1 MVNMASSS
9 FSRTIVAL
17 GLLVM
22 GGANSF
28 AGTTLE
34 RIKQTGVVNLGFR
47 EDSLPFSYKNAEQGP
62 PLGYSID
69 VCNALVDALRTE
81 TGKSLTVKYV
91 PVSGDARIPFV
102 VDGKID
108 FECGNSTNTKARREK
123 VAFSMPLYFA
133 SARMLVREG
142 SGIAKFDDL
151 AGKTLTVEKG
161 STGEQIAEARKSVL
175 STMKVVVAESSD
187 AGAAAVEKKTADAF
201 MTDDII
207 LHAYKAQSKEKLE
220 VAGPVMSIEPLAIM
234 YAKDDKELAVI
245 VDREFTKLTQAGQ
258 LRKLY
263 KKWFQTALPQRSYS
277 LDVAPNQ
284 LTSEVLIRPSNYV
297 ADWTVF

>member
-1 MVNMASSS
+1 MVPST
-9 FSRTIVAL
+9 FSRTIVAF
-17 GLLVM
+17 GLLFM
-22 GGANSF
+22 GTANSF

-47 EDSLPFSYKNAEQGP
+47 EDSLPFSYKNAEQGA

-69 VCNALVDALRTE
+69 VCNALVDALKTE
-81 TGKSLTVKYV
+81 TGKSLTVKYA
-91 PVSGDARIPFV
+91 PVSGESRIPSV

-161 STGEQIAEARKSVL
+161 STGQQIAEARKSAL
-175 STMKVVVAESSD
+175 NTMKVVIAESSD
-187 AGAAAVEKKTADAF
+187 AGVAAVEKKTADAF
-201 MTDDII
+201 MTDDIL
-207 LHAYKAQSKEKLE
+207 LHAFKAQSKEKLE
-220 VAGPVMSIEPLAIM
+220 VVGAVMSVEPLAIM
-234 YAKDDKELAVI
+234 YAKEDKELAAI
-245 VDREFTKLTQAGQ
+245 VDREISKLTQSGQ
-258 LRKLY
+258 MRKLY
-263 KKWFQTALPQRSYS
+263 KKWFQSVLPQRSYS
-277 LDVAPNQ
+277 LDVMPNQ
-284 LTSEVLIRPSNYV
+284 LTSEVLIRASNYV
-297 ADWTVF
+297 VDWTVF

>member
-1 MVNMASSS
+1 MAS
-9 FSRTIVAL
+9 
-17 GLLVM
+17 
-22 GGANSF
+22 ANSF

-34 RIKQTGVVNLGFR
+34 RIRQTGVVNLGFR
-47 EDSLPFSYKNAEQGP
+47 EDSLPFSYKNAEQGA

-81 TGKSLTVKYV
+81 TGKALTVKYV
-91 PVSGDARIPFV
+91 PVSGESRIPFV

-142 SGIAKFDDL
+142 SGITKFNDL
-151 AGKTLTVEKG
+151 DGKTLAVEKG

-175 STMKVVVAESSD
+175 NAMKVVIAESSD
-187 AGAAAVEKKTADAF
+187 AGVAAVEKKTADAF
-201 MTDDII
+201 MTDDIL
-207 LHAYKAQSKEKLE
+207 LHAFKAQSKEKLE
-220 VAGPVMSIEPLAIM
+220 VVGAVMSVEPLAIM

-245 VDREFTKLTQAGQ
+245 VDRELSRLTQSGQ

>member
-1 MVNMASSS
+1 MVPVT

-17 GLLVM
+17 GLLFM
-22 GGANSF
+22 GTANSF

-47 EDSLPFSYKNAEQGP
+47 EDSLPFSYKNTEQGA

-69 VCNALVDALRTE
+69 VCSALVDALRTE

-91 PVSGDARIPFV
+91 PVSSAARIPFV

-142 SGIAKFDDL
+142 SGIAKFNDL
-151 AGKTLTVEKG
+151 AGKTLAVEKG

-175 STMKVVVAESSD
+175 NTMKIVIAESSD
-187 AGAAAVEKKTADAF
+187 AGVAAVEKKAADAF
-201 MTDDII
+201 MTDDIL
-207 LHAYKAQSKEKLE
+207 LHAFKAQSKEKLE
-220 VAGPVMSIEPLAIM
+220 VVGSEMSVEPLAIM

-245 VDREFTKLTQAGQ
+245 VDREFGKLTQSGQ
-258 LRKLY
+258 MRKLY
-263 KKWFQTALPQRSYS
+263 KKWFQTQLPQRSYS

-284 LTSEVLIRPSNYV
+284 LTSEVLIRASNYV
-297 ADWTVF
+297 VDWTVF

>member
-1 MVNMASSS
+1 MVPVT

-17 GLLVM
+17 GLLFM
-22 GGANSF
+22 GTANSL

-47 EDSLPFSYKNAEQGP
+47 EDSLPFSYKNAEQGA

-69 VCNALVDALRTE
+69 VCNALVDALKAE
-81 TGKSLTVKYV
+81 TGKLLTVNYV
-91 PVSGDARIPFV
+91 PVSSAARIPFV

-142 SGIAKFDDL
+142 SGIAKFNDL
-151 AGKTLTVEKG
+151 AGKTLAVEKG

-175 STMKVVVAESSD
+175 NTMKTVIAESSD
-187 AGAAAVEKKTADAF
+187 AGVAAVEKKAADAF
-201 MTDDII
+201 MTDDIL
-207 LHAYKAQSKEKLE
+207 LHAFKAQSKEKLE
-220 VAGPVMSIEPLAIM
+220 VVGSEMSVEPLAIM

-245 VDREFTKLTQAGQ
+245 VDREFGKLTQSGQ
-258 LRKLY
+258 MRKLY
-263 KKWFQTALPQRSYS
+263 KKWFQTQLPQRSYS

-284 LTSEVLIRPSNYV
+284 LTSEVLIRASNYV
-297 ADWTVF
+297 VDWTVF

>member
-1 MVNMASSS
+1 MVSTS
-9 FSRTIVAL
+9 FSRTLIAL
-17 GLLVM
+17 GLLFI
-22 GGANSF
+22 GGTSSF

-47 EDSLPFSYKNAEQGP
+47 EDSLPFSYKSSDGGT

-69 VCNALVDALRTE
+69 VCNALVDALKAE

-91 PVSGDARIPFV
+91 PVSGDSRIPFV
-102 VDGKID
+102 TEGKID

-133 SARMLVREG
+133 SAKLLVRAD
-142 SGIAKFDDL
+142 SGITKFDDL

-161 STGEQIAEARKSVL
+161 STGQQIAEGRKAAM
-175 STMKVVVAESSD
+175 STMKVVIADSSD

-201 MTDDII
+201 MTDDI
-207 LHAYKAQSKEKLE
+207 LLYAYKAQSKEKLE
-220 VAGPVMSIEPLAIM
+220 VTGAVMSIEPLAIM
-234 YAKDDKELAVI
+234 YAKDDKELATI
-245 VDREFTKLTQAGQ
+245 VDRELTKLTQSGQ

-263 KKWFQTALPQRSYS
+263 KKWFQTTLPQRSYN
-277 LDVAPNQ
+277 LDVVPNQ
-284 LTSEVLIRPSNYV
+284 LTSEILIRPSNYV